1 MAKGVVERRRLQA
14 ATYYLLSRDLLVLDE
29 VDSGL
34 SYREVESLIDALA
47 SRVPGIV
54 LITHDM
60 ALAKA
65 ACDRILVMERGRISV
80 DAPSEGFDSAEA
92 FHGRAVMP

>member
-1 MAKGVVERRRLQA
+1 M
-14 ATYYLLSRDLLVLDE
+14 LDE
-29 VDSGL
+29 IDSGL

-65 ACDRILVMERGRISV
+65 ACDRILVMEEGRITV
-80 DAPSEGFDSAEA
+80 DADSDALDSAEVLR
-92 FHGRAVMP
+92 GRAVMP